1 MEEDEKENVKHSYYF
16 CWPFSNTTN
25 LIRAETEKER
35 KEEERTETH
44 QSWQNAASSNVRGDL
59 VRHSLDFLP
68 STQRGGVAVIEAGPQ
83 LVP

>member
-1 MEEDEKENVKHSYYF
+1 MEEDEKENVKHYSYYF
-16 CWPFSNTTN
+16 FWPFSNTTN
-25 LIRAETEKER
+25 LIRDEKER
-35 KEEERTETH
+35 KGEERTETH